1 MNKEVEMEE
10 NVMKELEEVNAIR
23 AMRPGFGD
31 ENVFWFR
38 DDLHNP
44 YPVSPFGMSTVQR
57 GHMWGYALA
66 AEEAKLPPSRGAVIK
81 TYKGRVYLGF
91 VGITDPKEIEAR
103 GKDFGPFIQ
112 NSIDNWDIFYGNAIK
127 EGEYLTIPN
136 VRIDLTKLSYGKL
149 AEHLRK
155 CQRVCLRCWH
165 LHFITMYVADVVYMA
180 GEEFT
185 GKYGVAEKDYSMM
198 LKGFET
204 KGLAS
209 DRGQFQLGKSAIAS
223 ETVGPLLESDK
234 PVKEIVDEIRQT
246 DEGLR
251 WWREVEAYLNEFGHR
266 STAAV
271 LDANFPTWYK
281 EPSSVIENIRQ
292 MIPKI
297 KGGWDFEEERANT
310 IRSREGAIEGFRKM
324 LKPEDKETFER
335 SLPQWQKSY
344 QFNEDHWFFLEQV
357 CWSGLHYAAM
367 EIGRRFSKLGI
378 MEKPEDI
385 FYLSYEEIL
394 EALESCEESEEVSR
408 YAYSYLLRP
417 LLAHRKA
424 QSKEAEVDKGAP
436 FLGVLPEKVED
447 PIAVKVF
454 GLTDFVL
461 EKARK
466 EMAGETVDV
475 GKKIEGFPGAP
486 GVVEGPARVITGHED
501 FPGLKAD
508 EIVVCPYTSP
518 AWTPIFPKIAG
529 VVTDSGGMLTHAAI
543 TAREYGIPAVV
554 GTWVAT
560 QSIKNGDHIRVDGT
574 KGIVEIL

>member
-1 MNKEVEMEE
+1 MNKEVDMEQ

-23 AMRPGFGD
+23 AMRLGFGD

-81 TYKGRVYLGF
+81 THKGRVYLGF

-560 QSIKNGDHIRVDGT
+560 QTIKNGDYIRVDGT